1 MSDTILSG
9 DLTVYY
15 LDDNRRKQ
23 IRWTG
28 SALKTASQKQI
39 DIYSA
44 AEDLFTLPTQ
54 QNDGLIY
61 SAETPGEYT
70 IGIIDAGDL
79 EPWFIDFN
87 TMQHVIG
94 DFAAFTGCAV
104 KTAGWTR
111 VLPGDGTENIG
122 ILVVPIDTG
131 GAIVEGDIGFDIT
144 HASGD
149 AGTLLDVVI
158 TGGAT
163 DYLWIRPDTNL
174 LADDFDETSG
184 NLTANAHISVQN
196 AIGHT
201 GEMVW
206 GNVFSQGALVSDTH
220 IFIFQDGV
228 KVTGVQDTDNDWWTD
243 GQLDRPIPITDYTV
257 TAFPAIDLSFLTVKA
272 NQYGS
277 KYTNAVIRMN
287 SASGGNVSA
296 GLSSGND
303 ITNTTGYASIT
314 VAGGTGNFTV
324 GDEITGDVS
333 NARAIITQIDNPG
346 ATATYHYYLV
356 GDPLIDFDGSEAIN
370 NEDDTG
376 AATSSGAVAAQGPAL
391 TTWFDGNAFPTY
403 SFTSTPTDVD
413 DDGNTE
419 EYGIEID
426 LNQATLAQMHE
437 YNKYA
442 QRRGSVLDHDGLDGE
457 EWIGIDFAINFSTI
471 SGTVAEG
478 ALVTGA
484 TSGATGVVVSNPGG
498 SNDTALIRNTRGEF
512 IDGERIWEND
522 GTDEF
527 DAASLLVD
535 IITPVAEASFGT
547 LAGTSFFFSRGV
559 VPLDFKSAEENLW
572 STIDAAGGPRSRP
585 TTITM
590 QILNL
595 LQFDYAS
602 CSRLLS
608 AGGAIDKVEYSA
620 TGGEAIG
627 DPTLTVDGTIA
638 ADVPGKTTGGFFT
651 LRDKD
656 DNDREYV
663 IRYDSYDA
671 ATGVITLSNV
681 VIASADAAT
690 PTTINETGAFT
701 NAKVG
706 DLVVNEG
713 NGHNGHSYISQIVDN
728 DNCVVNPAITGQT
741 TGDAIELNACPI
753 AVNTADDVFFFIVF
767 EFKESDGLA
776 SGSMVYVGDIEAR
789 VVVRNTTDAA
799 VKIKGYTADV
809 QISTTGG
816 IASAT
821 RIENTVYSG

>member
-1 MSDTILSG
+1 MSDTILAG

-28 SALKTASQKQI
+28 SPLKTASQKQI
-39 DIYSA
+39 DVYSA

-87 TMQHVIG
+87 TMQHIIG
-94 DFAAFTGCAV
+94 DFANFTGCAL
-104 KTAGWTR
+104 KTSGWTR
-111 VLPGDGTENIG
+111 VLPADGTENIG
-122 ILVVPIDTG
+122 ILVVPVDSG
-131 GAIVEGDIGFDIT
+131 GAIVEGDIGFDIV

-163 DYLWIRPDTNL
+163 DYLWVRPDTNL
-174 LADDFDETSG
+174 LVDDFNTASG
-184 NLTANAHISVQN
+184 NLTANAHISVQA

-220 IFIFQDGV
+220 IFIFKDGV
-228 KVTGVQDTDNDWWTD
+228 KVTGVQDTDNDFWPD
-243 GQLDRPIPITDYTV
+243 GQVDRPIPITDYQT
-257 TAFPAIDLSFLTVKA
+257 TAFPIIDLAFLTVKA

-324 GDEITGDVS
+324 GDEISGDVS
-333 NARAIITQIDNPG
+333 TARAIITQIDNPG

-356 GDPLIDFDGSEAIN
+356 GDPLTDFNGSEAIT

-403 SFTSTPTDVD
+403 AFTSTPTDVD

-419 EYGIEID
+419 EYGIEIN
-426 LNQATLAQMHE
+426 LLAASLAQMHE
-437 YNKYA
+437 YNKFA
-442 QRRGSVLDHDGLDGE
+442 QMRGSVLDHDGLDGE
-457 EWIGIDFAINFSTI
+457 EWIGIDFAINFATI

-478 ALVTGA
+478 AVVTGA

-498 SNDTALIRNTRGEF
+498 TNDTALIRNTRGEF
-512 IDGERIWEND
+512 VDGERIFEND

-535 IITPVAEASFGT
+535 IITPVAESSFGT

-559 VPLDFKSAEENLW
+559 VPLNYKGAEENLW

-602 CSRLLS
+602 CSRLLI
-608 AGGAIDKVEYSA
+608 AGGAINKVEYSA

-627 DPTLTVDGTIA
+627 DATLTVDGTIA
-638 ADVPGKTTGGFFT
+638 ADVPGKTTGGHFT

-663 IRYDSYDA
+663 IRYSSYDA
-671 ATGVITLSNV
+671 VTGVITLANV
-681 VIASADAAT
+681 VIASATAAT
-690 PTTINETGAFT
+690 ETTIQQVGAFAT
-701 NAKVG
+701 ALVG

-713 NGHNGHSYISQIVDN
+713 NGHNGHSYISQIVDD
-728 DNCVVNPAITGQT
+728 DNCVINPPITDQT

-753 AVNTADDVFFFIVF
+753 VVNTLDDVFFFIVF
-767 EFKESDGLA
+767 EFKEANGLA
-776 SGSMVYVGDIEAR
+776 SGSMVYLGDIEAR
-789 VVVRNTTDAA
+789 VVVRNTSDAA
-799 VKIKGYTADV
+799 IKIKGYTADV

-816 IASAT
+816 VASAT
-821 RIENTVYSG
+821 RIENTVYA